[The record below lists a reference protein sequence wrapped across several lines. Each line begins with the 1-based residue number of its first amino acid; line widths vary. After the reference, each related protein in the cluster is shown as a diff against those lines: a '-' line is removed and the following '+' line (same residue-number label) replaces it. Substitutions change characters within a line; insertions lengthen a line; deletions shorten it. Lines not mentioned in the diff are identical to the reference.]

1 MPTGDEKMEVYLER
15 ENKTRK
21 MKFKGTAKELLEKL
35 GVNAA
40 AVLVIR
46 DNELITL
53 DEKIK
58 EKDKIKIVSV
68 VSGG

>member
-1 MPTGDEKMEVYLER
+1 MEVYLER
-15 ENKTRK
+15 ENKKRNL
-21 MKFKGTAKELLEKL
+21 KFTGTAKELLEKL
-35 GVNAA
+35 GINEA

-46 DNELITL
+46 DKELITL

-58 EKDKIKIVSV
+58 EKDKIKVVSV

>member
-1 MPTGDEKMEVYLER
+1 MEVYLER

-21 MKFKGTAKELLEKL
+21 IKFNGTAKELLEKL

-58 EKDKIKIVSV
+58 ENDKIKIVSV

>member
-1 MPTGDEKMEVYLER
+1 MEIYLER
-15 ENKTRK
+15 ENKKRK
-21 MKFKGTAKELLEKL
+21 MKFKGTAEQLLERL
-35 GVNAA
+35 GINGA

-46 DNELITL
+46 NKELITL

-58 EKDKIKIVSV
+58 ENDKIKIVSV

>member
-1 MPTGDEKMEVYLER
+1 MEVYVER
-15 ENKTRK
+15 ENKKRK
-21 MKFKGTAKELLEKL
+21 LKFTGTAKELLKKL
-35 GVNAA
+35 RINQT

-46 DNELITL
+46 NKELITL

>member
-1 MPTGDEKMEVYLER
+1 MKMEAYLER

-21 MKFKGTAKELLEKL
+21 MKFTGTAKELLEKL
-35 GVNAA
+35 GVNPA

>member
-1 MPTGDEKMEVYLER
+1 MEVYLER

-21 MKFKGTAKELLEKL
+21 IKFKGTAKELLEKL

-58 EKDKIKIVSV
+58 EKDKITIVSV

>member
-1 MPTGDEKMEVYLER
+1 MKMEVYLER

-21 MKFKGTAKELLEKL
+21 IKFKGTAKELLEKL

-58 EKDKIKIVSV
+58 EKDKITIVSV

>member
-1 MPTGDEKMEVYLER
+1 MEVYLER
-15 ENKTRK
+15 ENRTKK
-21 MKFKGTAKELLEKL
+21 IKFKGTAEELLKKL
-35 GVNAA
+35 EINPA

-46 DNELITL
+46 DKELITL

>member
-1 MPTGDEKMEVYLER
+1 MEVYLER

-21 MKFKGTAKELLEKL
+21 IKFKGSAKELLKKL
-35 GVNAA
+35 GINPT
-40 AVLVIR
+40 AVLVIC
-46 DNELITL
+46 NKELITL

>member
-1 MPTGDEKMEVYLER
+1 MEVYLER
-15 ENKTRK
+15 ENRTKK
-21 MKFKGTAKELLEKL
+21 IKFKGTAEELLKKL
-35 GVNAA
+35 EINPA

-46 DNELITL
+46 DKELITL

-58 EKDKIKIVSV
+58 EIEKIKIVSV

>member
-1 MPTGDEKMEVYLER
+1 MEVYLER

-21 MKFKGTAKELLEKL
+21 IKFNGTAKQLLEKL
-35 GVNAA
+35 GVNPA

-53 DEKIK
+53 DEKLK
-58 EKDKIKIVSV
+58 EKDKVKIVSV